1 MSVEWMKRLAEALCG
16 KKIMVEA
23 DGDTTPEAVCR
34 ACGVD
39 PCPVYAHY
47 LYAATHYNNPR

>member
-1 MSVEWMKRLAEALCG
+1 MRRLAEALCG

-23 DGDTTPEAVCR
+23 EGEPVPEAVCR

-47 LYAATHYNNPR
+47 LYATTHNNNPR